1 MIKNVYT
8 ALLVFFFIGCSI
20 KFEDGINQIK
30 IKDAFIKKELTID
43 SCTIESF
50 IAQIDSKNYG
60 RLFVEYIDLDIGC
73 TWNGLSR
80 GFFEDLL
87 KDELDLKSLKTV
99 ERYDYKNYEFTTYLV
114 NGKYYLNLIYE
125 FSSFEDKFILDY
137 EGKYFTKMVK
147 EFDNNYVN
155 RYLNKDRFSSNY
167 NESLVDK
174 NIIRNYF
181 HQESNGIDIL
191 ND

>member
-1 MIKNVYT
+1 MYKYIYISFFMI
-8 ALLVFFFIGCSI
+8 FFSACSI
-20 KFEDGINQIK
+20 KYENNMNEIK
-30 IKDAFIKKELTID
+30 IDNSTIKKEVTVD
-43 SCTIESF
+43 SCTVESY
-50 IAQIDSKNYG
+50 IANVYSKNYG
-60 RLFVEYIDLDIGC
+60 KLFVEYIDLDIGC

-87 KDELDLKSLKTV
+87 KDELDLDSLKTV
-99 ERYDYKNYEFTTYLV
+99 ERYDYENYEFTTYLV

-137 EGKYFTKMVK
+137 EGKYFTKMIK
-147 EFDNNYVN
+147 KFDANHIN

-174 NIIRNYF
+174 NIIKNYF